1 MRDKSKITAA
11 MLSFS
16 QGFVQLAEYFGAAE
30 ATPEN
35 DAPAPVEA
43 PKIAEKS
50 AEVKAQ
56 APSEKAAKM
65 AVQAAPAP
73 DPVATPVAAP
83 APAPVPAQAD
93 PAPAAEPELT
103 DAPPLTDAQLREL
116 TVRAFEAGYGDAVRE
131 HLRIMGVER
140 VSQLDADAR
149 MGFRTMLLAKGVR

>member
-1 MRDKSKITAA
+1 MRDRSKIAAA

-16 QGFVQLAEYFGAAE
+16 QGFAQLAEYFGAAE
-30 ATPEN
+30 AAPEKV
-35 DAPAPVEA
+35 DAPAPAEA
-43 PKIAEKS
+43 PKSAEKV
-50 AEVKAQ
+50 ADVKAQ
-56 APSEKAAKM
+56 APAEKAAKT
-65 AVQAAPAP
+65 AVQAA
-73 DPVATPVAAP
+73 PVAAP

-93 PAPAAEPELT
+93 PAPAADPELT

-116 TVRAFEAGYGDAVRE
+116 TVRAFEAGHGDAVRE